1 MTDDRF
7 MWLEASSEAHSHRR
21 MYALALEIG
30 GSDAASPEL
39 RKAARKVVRLLE
51 DVIELP
57 IADARVLMKASKKF
71 AKLVVALQDTYDEEP
86 PIAA

>member
-1 MTDDRF
+1 
-7 MWLEASSEAHSHRR
+7 MWLEASLEAQSHRR
-21 MYALALEIG
+21 MYALALEIF
-30 GSDAASPEL
+30 GSDAAPPEL

-57 IADARVLMKASKKF
+57 IADGKRLTKASKKF
-71 AKLVVALQDTYDEEP
+71 AKLAVMLEAIATEET